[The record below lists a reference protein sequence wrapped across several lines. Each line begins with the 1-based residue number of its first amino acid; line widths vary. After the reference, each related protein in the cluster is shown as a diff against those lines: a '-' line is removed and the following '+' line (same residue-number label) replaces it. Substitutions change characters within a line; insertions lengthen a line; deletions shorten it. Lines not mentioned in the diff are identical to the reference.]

1 MDDYY
6 VPMIP
11 KPLNEPLKMSNFSVT
26 EIAIFLCCMMGL
38 WVLGSLIIGIIVG
51 LLSVKCSRYLS
62 NTKFGDLTTKGVY
75 WFFPHS
81 KRKYKFLIPS
91 FVREILG

>member
-1 MDDYY
+1 MDDYI

-11 KPLNEPLKMSNFSVT
+11 RPLNEPLKMSNFSVT
-26 EIAIFLCCMMGL
+26 EITIFLCCMLGL
-38 WVLGSLIIGIIVG
+38 WVLGSLIIGVIAGVTG
-51 LLSVKCSRYLS
+51 VRLSRYLS
-62 NTKFGDLTTKGVY
+62 NTKFGNLTTKGVY

-91 FVREILG
+91 HIREILG

>member
-11 KPLNEPLKMSNFSVT
+11 RPLNEPLKMSNFSVA
-26 EIAIFLCCMMGL
+26 EITMFLSLMTGF
-38 WVLGSLIIGIIVG
+38 WVLGSLIVGIIVG
-51 LLSVKCSRYLS
+51 GLCVRLHRYLS
-62 NTKFGDLTTKGVY
+62 NTKFGNLTTKGVY
-75 WFFPHS
+75 WFFPYS

-91 FVREILG
+91 HIREIIG

>member
-1 MDDYY
+1 MNDYS

-11 KPLNEPLKMSNFSVT
+11 RPLNEPLKMSNFNIS
-26 EIAIFLCCMMGL
+26 EIAIFLCCMAGL
-38 WVLGSLIIGIIVG
+38 WVLGSLFVGIAAG
-51 LLSVKCSRYLS
+51 LVCIKLSRYLS
-62 NTKFGDLTTKGVY
+62 NTKFGNLTTKGVY

-91 FVREILG
+91 HIREILG

>member
-11 KPLNEPLKMSNFSVT
+11 RPLNEPLKMSNFSVA
-26 EIAIFLCCMMGL
+26 EITMFLSVMTGF
-38 WVLGSLIIGIIVG
+38 WVLGSLIVGIIAGVVC
-51 LLSVKCSRYLS
+51 VKLSRYLS
-62 NTKFGDLTTKGVY
+62 NTKFGNLTTKGVY

-81 KRKYKFLIPS
+81 NRKYKFLIPS
-91 FVREILG
+91 FVREIIG

>member
-1 MDDYY
+1 MDEYY

-11 KPLNEPLKMSNFSVT
+11 RPLNEPLKMSNFT
-26 EIAIFLCCMMGL
+26 INEITIFLFCMMGL
-38 WVLGSLIIGIIVG
+38 WVLGSLLIGIIVG
-51 LLSVKCSRYLS
+51 IICVRANRYLT
-62 NTKFGDLTTKGVY
+62 NTKFGNLTTKGVY

-91 FVREILG
+91 HIREILG